1 MSPSKNRDKD
11 GTSKYRPPATLVATG
26 TNRRIRM
33 QMMPDIQVVTVV
45 LHVPRMSKYMRVKL
59 VLKI

>member
-33 QMMPDIQVVTVV
+33 QMMPDIVTVV

-59 VLKI
+59 VTKI

>member
-26 TNRRIRM
+26 TNRTITATARM
-33 QMMPDIQVVTVV
+33 QMVPDIVTVV

-59 VLKI
+59 

>member
-33 QMMPDIQVVTVV
+33 QMMPDIVTVV
-45 LHVPRMSKYMRVKL
+45 LHVPQMSKYMRVKL

>member
-33 QMMPDIQVVTVV
+33 QMMPDIVTVV

-59 VLKI
+59 VTKS